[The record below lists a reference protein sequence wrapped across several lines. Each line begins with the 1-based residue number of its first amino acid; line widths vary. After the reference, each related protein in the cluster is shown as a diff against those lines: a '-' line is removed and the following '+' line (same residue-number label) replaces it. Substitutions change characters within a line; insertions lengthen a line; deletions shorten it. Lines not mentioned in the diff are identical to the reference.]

1 MNVSNTSHQPAPIGG
16 ILSMI
21 LSPLGLLLVMYFASG
36 AGTGVTHSRGVIVFA
51 QYLLLTLLGSGLA
64 SGIAGVIR
72 REQPGWL
79 ARTGL
84 MLTIFITS
92 LIALFFYS
100 LDD

>member
-1 MNVSNTSHQPAPIGG
+1 
-16 ILSMI
+16 
-21 LSPLGLLLVMYFASG
+21 LLLVIYFASG
-36 AGTGVTHSRGVIVFA
+36 AGTGVTHSRGFIVFA
-51 QYLLLTLLGSGLA
+51 QYLLLALLGSGLA

-72 REQPGWL
+72 REQPVWL